1 MLRATTRMHSPRRCQ
16 ERLLL
21 EAASSHLLSGCVT
34 RKHDRHMRP
43 VRKRKRDLMRCKF
56 MAEQRNM
63 GQGDRESKIFQQI
76 DGMHEELRR
85 YRAENLGVSIPM
97 PKFRTGQSVLQWWA
111 GWMKG
116 AEVTPSTYNR
126 TNRPA
131 WFSAEVCSYKTY
143 ETIRY
148 AGQEITG
155 NTYNVYCWNGQHEV
169 IPESFLMARPADAS
183 SNHSAGRLTKQPVDP
198 AFWEPFNT
206 RLVGRARQ

>member
-1 MLRATTRMHSPRRCQ
+1 MHAIAMDVESHYQGALTQALPGEVAPRGSVFASAVRMRD
-16 ERLLL
+16 E
-21 EAASSHLLSGCVT
+21 EARQTYEASS
-34 RKHDRHMRP
+34 
-43 VRKRKRDLMRCKF
+43 KRKRDQMRCKF

-63 GQGDRESKIFQQI
+63 GQRDRMSKIFQHI

-85 YRAENLGVSIPM
+85 FRSEKLGVSIPM

-111 GWMKG
+111 GWMKR
-116 AEVTPSTYNR
+116 AEVTPSRYNR

-155 NTYNVYCWNGQHEV
+155 NTYNVY
-169 IPESFLMARPADAS
+169 
-183 SNHSAGRLTKQPVDP
+183 
-198 AFWEPFNT
+198 
-206 RLVGRARQ
+206 